1 MTYPADEDTLPMGLH
16 ERPGALRR
24 QTSAMPISRPTA
36 NGGLLSVGLSS
47 QLMILAT
54 MWDMAQ
60 LAVLVTDADAKLLA
74 VNPEYER
81 ITGYAAHEVMGLV
94 PDMFQPDKHPPG
106 VHESLWAAL
115 TSQGNWQGEMLSRRK
130 NGNLYPEHL
139 KITALRDPHTGV
151 VTHYVASFSDLSLQK
166 AAQRRALHMASHDQ
180 LTNLPNQLLLRDRAE
195 QAISQ
200 AKAGGTQV
208 GLVVLDMDHFKTVN
222 DSLGHAGGD
231 EMLRQI
237 GRALASAIASTE
249 TVSRRGGDEFVVL
262 CPITEVD
269 SLRRTAQH
277 LLAALSEPFRVNG
290 REAVVSASVGVALCP
305 ADGSDFDALL
315 NNAEVA
321 MYQAKDAGRR
331 CVRFFT
337 QDMNQGPHDR
347 MALLGDLSRAAQRG
361 EFRLFYQPLVNLNT
375 SEIVGAEAL
384 IRWERPGVGLVPPN
398 AFIPLAESTGLVVDI
413 GQWVLHEACMQQR
426 RWMDAGQ
433 GHLFV
438 AVNVSALQFRQGLL
452 EQQVADALQRSGCNP
467 SRLELELTEST
478 LMVQPEEVMAVIHRL
493 KQRGVQLA
501 IDDFGTGYS
510 SLAYLRRLAVDKIKI
525 DQSFVRD
532 LTIDP
537 DGAAIVRAVI
547 QMARSLGLRTVGE
560 GIETQVNRRALQVLG
575 CDLGQG
581 YFFGKPM
588 PAADFDQLMRPADT

>member
-1 MTYPADEDTLPMGLH
+1 MTYPAEEDTLPMGLYDG
-16 ERPGALRR
+16 PGTVRR
-24 QTSAMPISRPTA
+24 QTANVPLGKPPP
-36 NGGLLSVGLSS
+36 NGGLLSLGLSS

-60 LAVLVTDADAKLLA
+60 LAVLVTDAQLKLLA

-81 ITGYAAHEVMGLV
+81 ITGYAAQEVMGQV
-94 PDMFQPDKHPPG
+94 PDMFQADLHPSG
-106 VHESLWAAL
+106 VYDTLTAAL
-115 TSQGNWQGEMLSRRK
+115 KTQGQWQGEMLSRRK
-130 NGNLYPEHL
+130 NGSLYPEHL
-139 KITALRDPHTGV
+139 KITALRDPHSGV

-180 LTNLPNQLLLRDRAE
+180 LTNLPNQMLLRDRAE

-200 AKAGGTQV
+200 AKAEGNQV
-208 GLVVLDMDHFKTVN
+208 GLMVLDLDHFKTVN

-231 EMLRQI
+231 ELLRQI
-237 GRALASAIASTE
+237 SRTLASAIASTE

-262 CPITEVD
+262 CPKADTE
-269 SLRRTAQH
+269 SLRHAAQR
-277 LLAALSEPFRVNG
+277 LLAALSDPYRVHG

-305 ADGSDFDALL
+305 AGGEDFDALL

-331 CVRFFT
+331 CLRFFT
-337 QDMNQGPHDR
+337 EDMNQGTHDR
-347 MALLGDLSRAAQRG
+347 MALQGDLSRAALRG
-361 EFRLFYQPLVNLNT
+361 EFRLHYQPLVNLNN

-384 IRWERPGVGLVPPN
+384 IRWERPEVGLVPPN
-398 AFIPLAESTGLVVDI
+398 AFIPLAESTGLVVEI
-413 GQWVLHEACMQQR
+413 GQWVLHEACMQLR
-426 RWMDAGQ
+426 RWSDAGH

-452 EQQVADALQRSGCNP
+452 EQQVADALERSGCDP

-510 SLAYLRRLAVDKIKI
+510 NFEHLLRLDVDLIKI
-525 DQSFVRD
+525 DGSLIRHLHTDPGSRRVVQGIVSFAHSLQMQTLAEVVHSEAV
-532 LTIDP
+532 LEQ
-537 DGAAIVRAVI
+537 VRALGIDFAQGEVI
-547 QMARSLGLRTVGE
+547 GMPQPELLPPEARG
-560 GIETQVNRRALQVLG
+560 
-575 CDLGQG
+575 
-581 YFFGKPM
+581 
-588 PAADFDQLMRPADT
+588 

>member
-1 MTYPADEDTLPMGLH
+1 MGLY
-16 ERPGALRR
+16 EGPGTVRR
-24 QTSAMPISRPTA
+24 QTAAMPIGRPSA
-36 NGGLLSVGLSS
+36 NGGLLSLGLSS

-60 LAVLVTDADAKLLA
+60 LAVLVTDAQLKLLA
-74 VNPEYER
+74 VNPEHER
-81 ITGYAAHEVMGLV
+81 ITGYAAHEVMGQV

-106 VHESLWAAL
+106 VCDAL
-115 TSQGNWQGEMLSRRK
+115 RTALKTQGHWQGEMLSRRK
-130 NGNLYPEHL
+130 NGSLYPEHL
-139 KITALRDPHTGV
+139 KVMALRDPHSGV

-180 LTNLPNQLLLRDRAE
+180 LTNLPNQMLLRDRAE

-200 AKAGGTQV
+200 AKASGTQV
-208 GLVVLDMDHFKTVN
+208 GMVVLDMDHFKTVN

-231 EMLRQI
+231 ELLRQI
-237 GRALASAIASTE
+237 SSTLAAAIASTE

-262 CPITEVD
+262 CPKTDMASI
-269 SLRRTAQH
+269 RHTAQR
-277 LLAALSEPFRVNG
+277 LLVALSEPYRVNG

-305 ADGSDFDALL
+305 ADGEDFDALL

-337 QDMNQGPHDR
+337 EDMNQGAHDR
-347 MALLGDLSRAAQRG
+347 MALLGDLSRAALRG
-361 EFRLFYQPLVNLNT
+361 EFRLYYQPLVNLHN

-384 IRWERPGVGLVPPN
+384 IRWERPGVGLVPPS
-398 AFIPLAESTGLVVDI
+398 AFIPLAENTGLVVDI
-413 GQWVLHEACMQQR
+413 GQWVLHEACMQLR
-426 RWMDAGQ
+426 RWSDAGL

-452 EQQVADALQRSGCNP
+452 EQQVADALERSGCNP

-547 QMARSLGLRTVGE
+547 QMARSMGLRTVGE

-588 PAADFDQLMRPADT
+588 PAADFDQLMRPAEG